1 VASDLNYQAGANVPA
16 LTLAPLAADG
26 RVCIFTYAAT
36 DVVID
41 LSGWVPPGG
50 AYTGTSPTRL
60 VDTRLQDP
68 NVP

>member
-1 VASDLNYQAGANVPA
+1 NYRAGTSVPA

-26 RVCIFTYAAT
+26 RLCIFTFAPA

-41 LSGWVPPGG
+41 LAGWVPPGG
-50 AYTGTSPTRL
+50 AYTGIAPTRL

-68 NVP
+68 NSA